1 MPIHACGGVVQPVYI
16 TSLGRFLPGVPIG
29 NDAMEDYLGRIGG
42 KNSINKRRVLQ
53 QNRIE
58 TRHYALDTNGTAQ
71 HSSASMAAHA
81 VRHAIAGSELSLRDL
96 TFLASSCTLGDQ
108 LVPGLASAVHA
119 ELGVPG
125 LELANLQSVCAS
137 ALMACKTA
145 MLNVASGEHRAAA
158 VTGSEFASRYFRP
171 MHYEHTEEFHTRGR
185 IGFDADFLR
194 FTLSDGAG
202 AAILEPQ
209 PNQHGLSLRMH
220 WIHLRS
226 FADRF
231 DPCMT
236 AGYARDE
243 TDTAHYWSQLP
254 MAQAAASGMFV
265 LRQDF
270 ALMRRMLPVWV
281 GHYMALI
288 DEGRIVPSAI
298 DHVVS
303 HYSSH
308 GLREEV
314 IALLKAAGGMIDE
327 EKWFSNLAS
336 KGNTGAASIF
346 ILLEELFR
354 SGRVKPGETILCHV
368 PESGRAM
375 NGFMLLEAV

>member
-1 MPIHACGGVVQPVYI
+1 M
-16 TSLGRFLPGVPIG
+16 
-29 NDAMEDYLGRIGG
+29 
-42 KNSINKRRVLQ
+42 LQ

-58 TRHYALDTNGTAQ
+58 TRHYALDMHGTPQ

-119 ELGVPG
+119 ELGIPN

-158 VTGSEFASRYFRP
+158 VTGSEFASRYFQP
-171 MHYEHTEEFHTRGR
+171 MHYEHTDEFLARGR

-209 PNQHGLSLRMH
+209 PNQHGLSLRMR

-243 TDTAHYWSQLP
+243 TDTAHYWSQMP
-254 MAQAAASGMFV
+254 MAEAAARGMFV

-281 GHYMALI
+281 GHYMSLI

-354 SGRVKPGETILCHV
+354 SGRVKPGEKILCHV